1 MYLLG
6 KAVNLPFQRS
16 IAPKRGSL
24 HQRTAFPSSPGW
36 LMALD
41 GALTQCL
48 NRLMFIQLKTESYAA
63 HLKRNILF
71 TLEGGQIWRMEYT
84 QRWTDRLSFWG
95 LRLVLDKWTVYR
107 SHRAL
112 ITLDNDLDRV
122 SDSDCTAI
130 QCNNLKVHK
139 YDCKRRRRRGNRRG
153 IWWNKI
159 CDLIICRMVINS
171 SNGYKAEHNN
181 SSKGEGEKR
190 MLVNVTLAGGSF
202 DEEFDLF

>member
-71 TLEGGQIWRMEYT
+71 TLESGQIWRMVYT

-95 LRLVLDKWTVYR
+95 LRARASVCLSGAGQVNCLSIAPCFNYIRQWSRQSFRQRNPMQQSESSEEEETAVVFGEIKSVIRLSVEWWLTVQTVTKQ
-107 SHRAL
+107 SIIIRA
-112 ITLDNDLDRV
+112 
-122 SDSDCTAI
+122 
-130 QCNNLKVHK
+130 KEK
-139 YDCKRRRRRGNRRG
+139 
-153 IWWNKI
+153 
-159 CDLIICRMVINS
+159 
-171 SNGYKAEHNN
+171 
-181 SSKGEGEKR
+181 EKR
-190 MLVNVTLAGGSF
+190 ECWLM
-202 DEEFDLF
+202 

>member
-71 TLEGGQIWRMEYT
+71 TLEGGQIWRMVYT

-95 LRLVLDKWTVYR
+95 LSVCLVLDKWTVYR

-122 SDSDCTAI
+122 SDSAI
-130 QCNNLKVHK
+130 QCNNLKVQK
-139 YDCKRRRRRGNRRG
+139 KRKPP
-153 IWWNKI
+153 W
-159 CDLIICRMVINS
+159 C
-171 SNGYKAEHNN
+171 
-181 SSKGEGEKR
+181 
-190 MLVNVTLAGGSF
+190 LVK
-202 DEEFDLF
+202 